1 MQFPA
6 VNYLAVLVGGVL
18 IFLLGGLWYSPVLFA
33 KKWMTL
39 HGRTEA
45 EMKAAAATASM
56 PLMYLRAFLCGLI
69 SSWVLAV
76 VLHHFTNLTP
86 LRGAL
91 AGGLCWLGFAG
102 ATSYATALFSMKP
115 KGLWLIDTGFNLVSF
130 VLVGVLLAVWR

>member
-1 MQFPA
+1 MQLPA
-6 VNYLAVLVGGVL
+6 VNYLAVLVGGIL

-33 KKWMTL
+33 KKWTAL

-45 EMKAAAATASM
+45 EMKAAAAAANV
-56 PLMYLRAFLCGLI
+56 PVMYLSAFLCGLV

-102 ATSYATALFSMKP
+102 VTSYATALFSMKP